1 MSVATG
7 LHEYSLLA
15 GQYLTTVVCRR
26 VMMKAGSNSDCRE
39 MQYIYFRARV
49 VYVHERCMGD
59 TDLGP

>member
-1 MSVATG
+1 MG

-15 GQYLTTVVCRR
+15 GQYLTTVLCRR
-26 VMMKAGSNSDCRE
+26 VKVKARSNYGCRE

-49 VYVHERCMGD
+49 VSVYERCMSD